1 MRIWKDTVQ
10 RKAIVPRFL
19 AACTLAFSSFSWSIT
34 HADVALLGLM
44 IDSYRIKIEAWSS
57 IDVYTEAGP
66 NIDVYPVELSM
77 QQRLFNV
84 DDPEESLLQAK
95 DRVQESAQDFAVNWQ
110 QKGSPSWEYGEQL
123 ESSVMTLSDL
133 ISGKMSTDTGAETRA
148 RQLELLLQITSVYVF
163 MGNEVAVAHDISK
176 EQSVEA
182 MVSELDQSI
191 KDTPVS
197 DHSFAAKWRY
207 IKPVIL
213 KMDFRAPD
221 LVKRH
226 ALSMAVILQRSLDS

>member
-1 MRIWKDTVQ
+1 
-10 RKAIVPRFL
+10 
-19 AACTLAFSSFSWSIT
+19 
-34 HADVALLGLM
+34 M
-44 IDSYRIKIEAWSS
+44 IDSYKIKIETWAS
-57 IDVYTEAGP
+57 IDVYSETGP

-84 DDPEESLLQAK
+84 DDPEEVLLNAK
-95 DRVQESAQDFAVNWQ
+95 DKVQESAQNFALNWQ
-110 QKGSPSWEYGEQL
+110 KQGAPSWDFGERL
-123 ESSVMTLSDL
+123 EGSVETLTTL
-133 ISGKMSTDTGAETRA
+133 INDRMSVETEAEIRA
-148 RQLELLLQITSVYVF
+148 RQLELLLQITSIYVF
-163 MGNEVAVAHDISK
+163 MGNEVATTYDITQDLNVEDMVA
-176 EQSVEA
+176 EL
-182 MVSELDQSI
+182 SESI
-191 KDTPVS
+191 RVTPIS

>member
-1 MRIWKDTVQ
+1 MTIWKDRVQKKTVFT
-10 RKAIVPRFL
+10 RFL
-19 AACTLAFSSFSWSIT
+19 AACTLTFSSFSWSIT

-44 IDSYRIKIEAWSS
+44 IDSYRIKIETWSS
-57 IDVYTEAGP
+57 IDVYSESGP
-66 NIDVYPVELSM
+66 SIDVYPVELSM

-84 DDPEESLLQAK
+84 DDPEELLLQAK
-95 DRVQESAQDFAVNWQ
+95 DRVQETAQDFAVNWQ
-110 QKGSPSWEYGEQL
+110 QQGSPSWKYGERL
-123 ESSVMTLSDL
+123 ENSVMSLSNL
-133 ISGKMSTDTGAETRA
+133 INEKMSIESDAEIRA

-163 MGNEVAVAHDISK
+163 MGNEVATAHNISK
-176 EQSVEA
+176 DLNVEE

-191 KDTPVS
+191 RETPVS